1 MNIAL
6 TEMKSSVSDAV
17 SGMNTTVT
25 EMKSCVNQAFSG
37 LNTSMTEM
45 KSSGCY
51 SNECFCLRNE
61 INGLS
66 EKQIN

>member
-1 MNIAL
+1 
-6 TEMKSSVSDAV
+6 
-17 SGMNTTVT
+17 MNTAVT
-25 EMKSCVNQAFSG
+25 EMKSCVNQALSG

-51 SNECFCLRNE
+51 SNEYFCLRNE
-61 INGLS
+61 INVLS